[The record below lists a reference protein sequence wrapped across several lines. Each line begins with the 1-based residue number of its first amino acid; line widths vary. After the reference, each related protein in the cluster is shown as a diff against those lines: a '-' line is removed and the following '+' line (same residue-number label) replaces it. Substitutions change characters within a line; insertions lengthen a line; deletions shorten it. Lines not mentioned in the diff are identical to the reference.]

1 MEALGP
7 DSTFLMR
14 AKSLLRR
21 QCWSFRLV
29 GGGPGAPP
37 TPRPPSITVPR
48 RTRDAV
54 TKPRMLSP
62 AQKPLSNR
70 LE

>member
-7 DSTFLMR
+7 DSTFLMW

-29 GGGPGAPP
+29 VGGPGAPP
-37 TPRPPSITVPR
+37 TPPSQHHCPPG

>member
-29 GGGPGAPP
+29 VGGPGAPP
-37 TPRPPSITVPR
+37 NPALPAS
-48 RTRDAV
+48 
-54 TKPRMLSP
+54 LSP
-62 AQKPLSNR
+62 REDSGR
-70 LE
+70 GD

>member
-7 DSTFLMR
+7 DSTFLTR

-29 GGGPGAPP
+29 GGPGAPP
-37 TPRPPSITVPR
+37 TPCPPSITVP
-48 RTRDAV
+48 
-54 TKPRMLSP
+54 
-62 AQKPLSNR
+62 
-70 LE
+70 LEDSGRGD